1 MSQMI
6 HDKIR
11 KIRDYKG
18 FTQDYMAEKLSLS
31 QKAYSKIER
40 GEVKLDWNRINEIAL
55 LLEVSPVDLV
65 SNDYIFTFNNCSQS
79 GKIET
84 INNLS
89 TELKET
95 YEKLIKEMEN
105 TINSLKVELNSYK
118 FNKRDY

>member
-89 TELKET
+89 TDLKET

-105 TINSLKVELNSYK
+105 TINSLKVELNRYK
-118 FNKRDY
+118 INK

>member
-40 GEVKLDWNRINEIAL
+40 GERKATREQITKLADILELDKESLLIQYLSEKILYEIQD
-55 LLEVSPVDLV
+55 EDLG
-65 SNDYIFTFNNCSQS
+65 IQA
-79 GKIET
+79 
-84 INNLS
+84 
-89 TELKET
+89 
-95 YEKLIKEMEN
+95 
-105 TINSLKVELNSYK
+105 LKVAEKTIKYGVTK
-118 FNKRDY
+118 NK